1 MKRAGKEYPL
11 LISDILRNKRISS
24 KKVLFELFYLVIKR
38 IFKEVKVLTTTVQ
51 RVNLKKLCTVILL

>member
-1 MKRAGKEYPL
+1 MKRAGKEHPL
-11 LISDILRNKRISS
+11 LISDILRNKRINS
-24 KKVLFELFYLVIKR
+24 KKVLFKLFYSVIKR